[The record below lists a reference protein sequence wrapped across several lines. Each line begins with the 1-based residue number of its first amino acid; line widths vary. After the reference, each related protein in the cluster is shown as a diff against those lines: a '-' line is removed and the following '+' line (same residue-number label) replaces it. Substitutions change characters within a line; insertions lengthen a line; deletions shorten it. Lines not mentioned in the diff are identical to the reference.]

1 VSILLAIIAIVVLLF
16 LLLSGLAIAFF
27 YFPRWLMRRYPLTAE
42 RKTIAYFALAGLFV
56 SVAFTCKYAVT
67 RTEMVTDAALL
78 WPTVMILMDLDGHAT
93 VTAIILNFGLAI
105 LTNVGL
111 YGWLGLLTAAVR
123 KNLRN
128 KNLEV

>member
-67 RTEMVTDAALL
+67 RTEMVTD
-78 WPTVMILMDLDGHAT
+78 
-93 VTAIILNFGLAI
+93 
-105 LTNVGL
+105 
-111 YGWLGLLTAAVR
+111 VR
-123 KNLRN
+123 FCGRRQ
-128 KNLEV
+128 